1 MKVHGRHHHKCENPW
16 DEAPPWAVELGYIV
30 GLLLANTEKI
40 MTDTDD
46 LKQAIADLTTQL
58 TANTAEIEDLL
69 TKITTPGVSS
79 ADVQSAVASIRAL
92 IKSNQD
98 EIDKSNAAFP
108 G

>member
-1 MKVHGRHHHKCENPW
+1 MKVHGREHHGHENPW
-16 DEAPPWAVELGYIV
+16 HGAPPWDIELGYIM
-30 GLLLANTEKI
+30 GLILRNQEKI
-40 MTDTDD
+40 MSDAED
-46 LKQAIADLTTQL
+46 LKQAIADLSTQL